1 MPMVEVAGKSFEV
14 DEEGYLT
21 NLADWNQDI
30 AGYLAQEEKVELTD
44 SHWEVINFLREYY
57 EEYQIAPAVRVLT
70 KAIAKKLGAD
80 KGNNKYLYELFPYG
94 PAKQACKIAGLPKPT
109 GCI

>member
-30 AGYLAQEEKVELTD
+30 AGYLAQEER
-44 SHWEVINFLREYY
+44 SR
-57 EEYQIAPAVRVLT
+57 
-70 KAIAKKLGAD
+70 
-80 KGNNKYLYELFPYG
+80 
-94 PAKQACKIAGLPKPT
+94 
-109 GCI
+109 